1 MDEILSGWSTGLFQ
15 QWRLK
20 VYMLSLE
27 NLSMRKGIYIVYL
40 YRFCVSE
47 GEKKQ
52 TNIKL
57 KWTFVLLKGP
67 GEE

>member
-1 MDEILSGWSTGLFQ
+1 
-15 QWRLK
+15 
-20 VYMLSLE
+20 MLSLE

-40 YRFCVSE
+40 YRFFVSE

-52 TNIKL
+52 TDIKL